1 MNSPT
6 PAEPG
11 RRSGLIFA
19 LAWLLYWQLKRR
31 RFTPTIQLRRF
42 LSVLLLFI
50 TAATTTTTVL
60 KNLQG
65 FLTKCGKF
73 AARPVSDTHRLSPLC
88 VCVCHDGVNLTH
100 NRSGAT
106 DAFFP
111 SSLFYVSSAK
121 YDNKNNSI
129 QTKVRSP
136 EVKRGSGHVKIFLIV
151 GCMSMMPNSCSAL
164 FKMFS
169 CTETW

>member
-31 RFTPTIQLRRF
+31 RFTPTIQLTRF
-42 LSVLLLFI
+42 LCVLLLFI
-50 TAATTTTTVL
+50 AAATTTTVL

-73 AARPVSDTHRLSPLC
+73 AATPVSDTRTGFHLC
-88 VCVCHDGVNLTH
+88 VSVCHDGVNLTH
-100 NRSGAT
+100 NRTGAT
-106 DAFFP
+106 GAFFP

-121 YDNKNNSI
+121 FDNKNNSI
-129 QTKVRSP
+129 QTKVSSP
-136 EVKRGSGHVKIFLIV
+136 QVKRGSGHVQIFRIV
-151 GCMSMMPNSCSAL
+151 GCMSMMPNFLFCPIQNAL
-164 FKMFS
+164 LH
-169 CTETW
+169 